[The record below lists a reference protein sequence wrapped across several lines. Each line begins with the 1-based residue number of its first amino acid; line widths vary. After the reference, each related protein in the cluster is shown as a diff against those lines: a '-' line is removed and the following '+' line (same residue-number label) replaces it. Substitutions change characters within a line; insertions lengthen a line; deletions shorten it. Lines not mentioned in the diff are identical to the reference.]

1 MVFWYLLLKLLALT
15 PIVYTYAVMVNTY
28 VKFQTASKKLQ
39 FGNNKCKKIHM
50 GKSRDD
56 YKCQDLYLDK
66 WSEKDTKDSGTE
78 EMRIEDVCGD
88 EEVME
93 EVSSERYLGH
103 IISNDGRNISNIIL
117 N

>member
-1 MVFWYLLLKLLALT
+1 MLSFKLHLRNCNLARKNARK
-15 PIVYTYAVMVNTY
+15 YTWENRE
-28 VKFQTASKKLQ
+28 
-39 FGNNKCKKIHM
+39 KKIHM
-50 GKSRDD
+50 GKYQDD

-88 EEVME
+88 TEVME

-103 IISNDGRNISNIIL
+103 IISNDGRNISNIKS
-117 N
+117 